1 MITIEG
7 KRIGNTLEISFSGH
21 AGYAGPGQDIVC
33 AGVSALFYALAFGI
47 NGLSPE
53 AAGME
58 GKTIVVTRDTPEIR
72 GAIAVVFEGLKAIE
86 REYPEHVKI
95 NCPSGI

>member
-21 AGYAGPGQDIVC
+21 AGYARPGQDIVC
-33 AGVSALFYALAFGI
+33 AGVSALFYALAFGV
-47 NGLSPE
+47 NGLIPE
-53 AAGME
+53 AASME
-58 GKTIVVTRDTPEIR
+58 GKTITVTRDTPEIR
-72 GAIAVVFEGLKAIE
+72 GAITVVFEGLKAIE